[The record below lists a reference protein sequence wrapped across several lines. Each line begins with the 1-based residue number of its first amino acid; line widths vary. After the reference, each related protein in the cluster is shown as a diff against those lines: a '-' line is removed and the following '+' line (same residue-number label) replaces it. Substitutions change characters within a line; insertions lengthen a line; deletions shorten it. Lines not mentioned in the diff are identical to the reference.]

1 MFYKIL
7 GNLELSV
14 VDQLESMIMKLHDPN
29 KKGFQRIEFSS
40 EIIDLLKNVFSGI
53 PLKVQHNGPLL
64 VQKAFY
70 SDPGFTYP
78 IHKDGIRC
86 MSALNI
92 AISSNENDWVRWYDD
107 TVINNLGDT
116 EELRRNGAVT
126 RNTTIKNPEIVEF
139 IQEYIPKRGA
149 VYVLNVDKFHTWHC
163 GGPAN
168 RIVIQT
174 KFDGF
179 PDLETLFDT
188 IKECNFDYITKE

>member
-7 GNLELSV
+7 GNLEPTI
-14 VDQLESMIMKLHDPN
+14 VDQLELMIMKLHNPSE
-29 KKGFQRIEFSS
+29 KGFQRIEFNND
-40 EIIDLLKNVFSGI
+40 IIDFLKNIFLNI
-53 PLKVQHNGPLL
+53 PLEVQYNGPRL

-92 AISSNENDWVRWYDD
+92 AVSSNENDWVRWYDNEL
-107 TVINNLGDT
+107 INNLGNT
-116 EELRRNGAVT
+116 EELRGKGGVT
-126 RNTTIKNPEIVEF
+126 RNTTIKNPEAVKF
-139 IQEYIPKRGA
+139 IQEYIPKRGD

-163 GGPAN
+163 SGPKH

-179 PDLETLFDT
+179 PDLKTLFAVL
-188 IKECNFDYITKE
+188 KEHKFNYVNK